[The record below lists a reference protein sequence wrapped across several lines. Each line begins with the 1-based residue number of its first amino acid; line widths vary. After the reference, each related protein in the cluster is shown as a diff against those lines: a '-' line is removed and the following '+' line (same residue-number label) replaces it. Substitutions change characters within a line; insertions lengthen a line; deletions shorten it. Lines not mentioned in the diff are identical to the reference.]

1 MDVIDFIMYKEQIN
15 KHEAIMKA
23 STMLNGSTPNMLNN
37 LTKIEPTDT
46 ELLEEVFAFFKNSLK
61 NSEQAKSYLNN
72 RAIDPKNIEAGYNN
86 GTFYQGKQRTEDF
99 IQRAINAGLL
109 QADPQNGTTRFK
121 VFGKQGICFALRDLQ
136 NRITGLYF
144 RSIVTTINN
153 KENNDQK
160 HFYLKNRKGVY
171 PGYPSKGHHTLFLT
185 EAIIDAAGLQNDLEL
200 QSNIGSYG
208 VLSCFGTNGMTKEH
222 EQAIVSWSKE
232 NPQKRE
238 VVFFFDGDQAGE
250 KGVDKY
256 ATLLHELC
264 KEVTIS
270 KINTPSGEDV
280 NSLQT
285 NYPKEMINT
294 LYQNRD
300 FLFSTEKE
308 NSMNT
313 TPQHYSEAT
322 INQMPEAQNEIQ
334 PTPETTLPHD
344 ISSTPEQE
352 TQSTKSPQQSRFN
365 AANPTQLE
373 YQGEEAVYFIKGFKI
388 EQTDSLKVTLQARIE
403 DRFYSSKPDLY
414 EHKQVESYAKMAS
427 ERLKTDQNRIE
438 NDLYRL
444 TMVLEEYAKNYIAPR
459 KEEHKR
465 EVPAHLITG
474 CINFL
479 KSENL
484 LEKINELIGK
494 AGIVGEEQNRLLLF
508 VVASSY
514 RMNSPLHALIQGS
527 SGSGK
532 TRLLKVISHLMP
544 GEDVKH
550 YTRVTDNS
558 FYNQEEYFFVNKLVC
573 FEDLDGLKEDAQLA
587 VRELQSNDILI
598 TSTSIKDA
606 NGAIRGGERIVRGP
620 IASLACTTKGDIY
633 EDNVSR
639 SFLIAVDESVTQ
651 TRKVITYQNQL
662 SAGIVDM
669 AEQQKVIRFMQNCIR
684 VLQPYIVINP
694 YAHKILLPEQAHKI
708 RRLNEL
714 YQCFVQQITWLNQ
727 YKREKDNKGRLIS
740 EKEDLQLGCNILF
753 ESIML
758 KVDELEGTLRQFFEK
773 LKEYVIQK
781 SEREKTDKS
790 QTCFNRFE
798 VREATLTGKSQQ
810 HGYIQRLVS
819 LEYIR
824 QDGYANRGFTYR
836 ICYWDNMSLLRSKIK
851 ASLENQLKEL

>member
-15 KHEAIMKA
+15 KHEAILKA
-23 STMLNGSTPNMLNN
+23 STMLNGSTPSMLNH
-37 LTKIEPTDT
+37 LAKIEPTDT

-61 NSEQAKSYLNN
+61 NSDQAKSYLNS
-72 RAIDPKNIEAGYNN
+72 RAIDHKNIETGYNN

-121 VFGKQGICFALRDLQ
+121 VFGKQGICFALRDEQ

-144 RSIVTTINN
+144 RSIVTTMNH

-171 PGYPSKGHHTLFLT
+171 PGYPSKGCHTLFIT
-185 EAIIDAAGLQNDLEL
+185 EAIIDAAGLQNDPEL
-200 QSNIGSYG
+200 QTNIGSYA
-208 VLSCFGTNGMTKEH
+208 VLSCFGTNGLTKEH

-232 NPQKRE
+232 NPKEKE

-250 KGVDKY
+250 KGVEKY

-280 NSLQT
+280 NSLQI
-285 NYPKEMINT
+285 NHPREMIKT

-308 NSMNT
+308 STMNN
-313 TPQHYSEAT
+313 TPQHYSETT
-322 INQMPEAQNEIQ
+322 INQMPELQTEMLEIQSEIQ
-334 PTPETTLPHD
+334 PN
-344 ISSTPEQE
+344 PEQQPTPTE
-352 TQSTKSPQQSRFN
+352 TPKPNKEQSRFN
-365 AANPTQLE
+365 ATNPNQLE
-373 YQGEEAVYFIKGFKI
+373 YQGEEATYYIKGFKI
-388 EQTDSLKVTLQARIE
+388 EQTDSLKVTLQVRIE

-414 EHKQVESYAKMAS
+414 EHKLMESYARTAA
-427 ERLKTDQNRIE
+427 ERLKVDQNSIE

-459 KEEHKR
+459 KEEQKR

-479 KSENL
+479 KSDHL

-544 GEDVKH
+544 SEDVKH

-598 TSTSIKDA
+598 TSTSIKDT
-606 NGAIRGGERIVRGP
+606 NGTIRGGERIVRGP

-662 SAGIVDM
+662 SAGIIDM

-684 VLQPYIVINP
+684 LLQPYTVINP

-727 YKREKDNKGRLIS
+727 YRREKDSKGRLIS
-740 EKEDLQLGCNILF
+740 EKEDLQLGCDILF

-781 SEREKTDKS
+781 SEREKTDKT

-798 VREATLTGKSQQ
+798 VREATMTGKTQQ
-810 HGYIQRLVS
+810 HGYIQRLVN